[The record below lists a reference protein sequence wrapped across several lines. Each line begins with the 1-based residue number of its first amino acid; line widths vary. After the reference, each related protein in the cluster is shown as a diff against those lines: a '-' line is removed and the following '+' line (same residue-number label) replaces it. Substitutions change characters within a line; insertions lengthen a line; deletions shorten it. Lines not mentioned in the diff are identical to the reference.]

1 MHYLLRDPDAL
12 HGLFQAVK
20 ALDNAVNYHEEWLS
34 NLYRAIVCNEA
45 RDDTTDV
52 RQDAHHQCRF
62 GQWYYGVS
70 DDILTGHAAFERI
83 GAVHRQMHDA
93 ARKVLVDRSASAS
106 VSGDRYDAFT
116 GLSITFKLEIRNLQ
130 FDLLSRLC
138 TVDHLTGVWNRHSM
152 HFRLAQEMER
162 VVRLGR
168 GSCIAIM
175 DVDHFKAVNDGYG
188 HVAGDHVLRN
198 IAVFFAQRI
207 RKYDVLFRYGGEEFL
222 VCLSD
227 IGIEAAVA
235 SMDRLREALSRQPIV
250 LPDGREV
257 QVTVSMG
264 IATLVGPKQID
275 SVIQEADHALLCA
288 KARGR
293 NRVCAWGDE

>member
-1 MHYLLRDPDAL
+1 MHYMLRDPDAL

-20 ALDNAVNYHEEWLS
+20 ALDNAVSYHEAWLS
-34 NLYRAIVCNEA
+34 NLYRAIVCNEL
-45 RDDTTDV
+45 RDDTADV
-52 RQDAHHQCRF
+52 HEDAHHHCRF
-62 GQWYYGVS
+62 GQWYDRVG
-70 DDILTGHAAFERI
+70 DDLLTGHASFERI

-93 ARKVLVDRSASAS
+93 ARKVLVDRAAEG
-106 VSGDRYDAFT
+106 VSGERYDAFT
-116 GLSITFKLEIRNLQ
+116 GLSIAFKLEIRNLQ

-152 HFRLAQEMER
+152 HFRLTQEMER
-162 VVRLGR
+162 VVRIGR
-168 GSCIAIM
+168 TSCIAIM

-188 HVAGDHVLRN
+188 HVAGDQVLRN
-198 IAVFFAQRI
+198 IASFFAQRI

-222 VCLSD
+222 ICLSD
-227 IGIEAAVA
+227 IDIEAAVA
-235 SMDRLREALSRQPIV
+235 SMDRLRAALSREPIA
-250 LPDGREV
+250 LPDGRQV

-264 IATLVGPKQID
+264 IATLAGSKQID

-293 NRVCAWGDE
+293 NRTCAWGDE